1 MPDIT
6 GMNPTEF
13 RELLHTLVNEELFKS
28 RERLAAL
35 LAKESPQEALEAEFF
50 HFHGDYIDFAYWL
63 EDYEEDPLEGLT
75 PDTPLAKKLKR
86 QREYILTNRKTTRK
100 ERNFRR
106 MGIYLNSDPM
116 PEKKI
121 AELPPDKYRRLLR
134 SLVAEELFPVR
145 ERLVALLKQNPTDQE
160 LDLAFRELYV
170 AYELLEVAFEDY
182 HYDPDEG
189 LELRPEFVE
198 ELDQRIADH
207 EAGTAETISLE
218 EVAKEFGVKIKHLS
232 DTHEQQCHGTARRV
246 HPPNTQM
253 TTV

>member
-1 MPDIT
+1 MPNIAE
-6 GMNPTEF
+6 MNPTEF
-13 RELLHTLVNEELFKS
+13 RGLLHTLVNEELFKS
-28 RERLAAL
+28 QKRLAAL
-35 LAKESPQEALEAEFF
+35 LAKNSPQEVLEAEFF
-50 HFHGDYIDFAYWL
+50 HFHGDYVDFAYWL
-63 EDYEEDPLEGLT
+63 EGYEEDPLEGLV
-75 PDTPLAKKLKR
+75 PHTPLAKKLKR
-86 QREYILTNRKTTRK
+86 QREYVLANRKATLK

-121 AELPPDKYRRLLR
+121 VELPPEEYRTLLR

-145 ERLVALLKQNPTDQE
+145 ERLVVLLKQNPTDQE

-189 LELRPEFVE
+189 LELRPEFAE

-207 EAGTAETISLE
+207 EAGRTEMFTLE
-218 EVAKEFGVKIKHLS
+218 EVAKEFGVKLKC
-232 DTHEQQCHGTARRV
+232 TR
-246 HPPNTQM
+246 
-253 TTV
+253 

>member
-1 MPDIT
+1 MKKIT
-6 GMNPTEF
+6 EMNSTEF

-35 LAKESPQEALEAEFF
+35 LTKDTPREALDAEFF
-50 HFHGDYIDFAYWL
+50 HFHGDYVNFAYWL

-86 QREYILTNRKTTRK
+86 QREYILANRKTTLV

-106 MGIYLNSDPM
+106 MGLYLNSDPV

-121 AELPPDKYRRLLR
+121 VELPPDAYRRLLR
-134 SLVAEELFPVR
+134 SLVAQELFPVR
-145 ERLVALLKQNPTDQE
+145 ERLVTLLKQNPSDQE
-160 LDLAFRELYV
+160 LDIAFRELYV

-189 LELRPEFVE
+189 LEFRPEFAE
-198 ELDQRIADH
+198 ELDRRIADY
-207 EAGTAETISLE
+207 EDGTAETITLE
-218 EVAKEFGVKIKHLS
+218 EVAKEFGVKLKC
-232 DTHEQQCHGTARRV
+232 TR
-246 HPPNTQM
+246 
-253 TTV
+253 

>member
-1 MPDIT
+1 MKNIT
-6 GMNPTEF
+6 EMNSTEF

-35 LAKESPQEALEAEFF
+35 LAKDSPQEALEAEFF
-50 HFHGDYIDFAYWL
+50 HFHGDYVDFAYWL
-63 EDYEEDPLEGLT
+63 EAYEEDPLEGFT

-86 QREYILTNRKTTRK
+86 QREYVLANRKTTLK

-106 MGIYLNSDPM
+106 MGLYLNSDPM

-121 AELPPDKYRRLLR
+121 TELPPDAYQTLLR

-145 ERLVALLKQNPTDQE
+145 ERLVALLKQDPSDQE
-160 LDLAFRELYV
+160 LDIAFRELYV

-189 LELRPEFVE
+189 LEFRPEVIE
-198 ELDQRIADH
+198 RIDQSIAEI
-207 EAGTAETISLE
+207 EAGTAKLISLE
-218 EVAKEFGVKIKHLS
+218 EVAKEFGVNLQ
-232 DTHEQQCHGTARRV
+232 D
-246 HPPNTQM
+246 
-253 TTV
+253 

>member
-1 MPDIT
+1 MKNIT
-6 GMNPTEF
+6 EMTPTEF

-35 LAKESPQEALEAEFF
+35 LAKDSPQEALEAEFF
-50 HFHGDYIDFAYWL
+50 HFHGDYVDFAYWL
-63 EDYEEDPLEGLT
+63 EAYEEDPLEGFT

-86 QREYILTNRKTTRK
+86 QREYVLANRKTTLK

-121 AELPPDKYRRLLR
+121 AELPPDEYRTLLR
-134 SLVAEELFPVR
+134 SLVAQEIFPVR
-145 ERLVALLKQNPTDQE
+145 DRLVALLKQNPSDQE
-160 LDLAFRELYV
+160 LDIAFRELYV

-189 LELRPEFVE
+189 LEFRPEVIE
-198 ELDQRIADH
+198 RIDQSIAEI
-207 EAGTAETISLE
+207 EAGTAKLISLE
-218 EVAKEFGVKIKHLS
+218 EVAKEFGVNLQ
-232 DTHEQQCHGTARRV
+232 D
-246 HPPNTQM
+246 
-253 TTV
+253 

>member
-1 MPDIT
+1 MKNIT
-6 GMNPTEF
+6 EMSPTEF

-35 LAKESPQEALEAEFF
+35 LAKDSPQEALEAEFF
-50 HFHGDYIDFAYWL
+50 HFHGDYVDFAYWL
-63 EDYEEDPLEGLT
+63 EAYEEDPLEGFT

-86 QREYILTNRKTTRK
+86 QREYVLANRKTTLK

-121 AELPPDKYRRLLR
+121 AELPPDEYRTLLR
-134 SLVAEELFPVR
+134 SLVAQEIFPVR
-145 ERLVALLKQNPTDQE
+145 DRLVALLKQNPSDQE
-160 LDLAFRELYV
+160 LDIAFRELYV

-189 LELRPEFVE
+189 LEFRPEVIE
-198 ELDQRIADH
+198 RIDQSIAEI
-207 EAGTAETISLE
+207 EAGTAKLISLE
-218 EVAKEFGVKIKHLS
+218 EVAKEFGVNLQ
-232 DTHEQQCHGTARRV
+232 D
-246 HPPNTQM
+246 
-253 TTV
+253 

>member
-1 MPDIT
+1 MPNIME
-6 GMNPTEF
+6 MNPTEF

-28 RERLAAL
+28 RARLAAL
-35 LAKESPQEALEAEFF
+35 LATGSPQEALEAEFF
-50 HFHGDYIDFAYWL
+50 HFHGDYVDFAYWL
-63 EDYEEDPLEGLT
+63 EDYEEDPLEGLK

-86 QREYILTNRKTTRK
+86 QREYVLTHRKTTLK

-106 MGIYLNSDPM
+106 MGVYLNSDPM

-121 AELPPDKYRRLLR
+121 SELPPDEYRRLLR
-134 SLVAEELFPVR
+134 SLVAEEIFPVR
-145 ERLVALLKQNPTDQE
+145 ERLVALLKQNPSDE
-160 LDLAFRELYV
+160 ALDMAFRELYV

-198 ELDQRIADH
+198 ELDRRIADH

-218 EVAKEFGVKIKHLS
+218 EVAKEFGMNLKC
-232 DTHEQQCHGTARRV
+232 TR
-246 HPPNTQM
+246 
-253 TTV
+253 